1 LGVDV
6 NKQALLAF
14 LGEYTTRYYSELGDM
29 PYPGDSL
36 YIARL
41 FTDPNVAKK
50 ISSVGVSSC
59 ADLYCSHEEADTR
72 MLLHAMHA
80 DKEFGRKN
88 TKCRII
94 VKSPD
99 TDVFVLCV
107 HFFPS
112 MSNIKELWFQTGTI
126 TRTKDCRRYLPVHDI
141 CSMIGSVL
149 CRVLPADH
157 ALTGCDTTSS
167 FFGVGKKTMYKVL
180 KDSQKEFVDLSQ
192 ISYDDIETSIAVGRK
207 FVARLYDPKARFTCD
222 HDDLNKLRSRIA
234 QQKDASLVKLPP
246 CEATFRQHV
255 LRVSLQVYIWTSLSI
270 AQPPVK
276 SPL

>member
-1 LGVDV
+1 
-6 NKQALLAF
+6 
-14 LGEYTTRYYSELGDM
+14 M

-36 YIARL
+36 YIAGP

-72 MLLHAMHA
+72 MLLHAMPA

-88 TKCRII
+88 TKGRII

-112 MSNIKELWFQTGTI
+112 MSNTKELWFQTGTI

-141 CSMIGSVL
+141 CSMLGSIL
-149 CRVLPADH
+149 ACLGQFYAEYCLLLMH
-157 ALTGCDTTSS
+157 
-167 FFGVGKKTMYKVL
+167 
-180 KDSQKEFVDLSQ
+180 
-192 ISYDDIETSIAVGRK
+192 
-207 FVARLYDPKARFTCD
+207 
-222 HDDLNKLRSRIA
+222 
-234 QQKDASLVKLPP
+234 
-246 CEATFRQHV
+246 
-255 LRVSLQVYIWTSLSI
+255 
-270 AQPPVK
+270 
-276 SPL
+276 

>member
-1 LGVDV
+1 M
-6 NKQALLAF
+6 QRFRF
-14 LGEYTTRYYSELGDM
+14 LKSDSRIDLPRKRIFYSELGDM

-36 YIARL
+36 YIAGP

-88 TKCRII
+88 TKGRII

-112 MSNIKELWFQTGTI
+112 MSNTKELWFQTGTI

-141 CSMIGSVL
+141 CSMLGSVL
-149 CRVLPADH
+149 ACLGQFYAEYCLLLMH
-157 ALTGCDTTSS
+157 
-167 FFGVGKKTMYKVL
+167 
-180 KDSQKEFVDLSQ
+180 
-192 ISYDDIETSIAVGRK
+192 
-207 FVARLYDPKARFTCD
+207 
-222 HDDLNKLRSRIA
+222 
-234 QQKDASLVKLPP
+234 
-246 CEATFRQHV
+246 
-255 LRVSLQVYIWTSLSI
+255 
-270 AQPPVK
+270 
-276 SPL
+276 